1 MIEAGKLLRAAFS
14 LCAAAT
20 ALGSLGCAGNV
31 ISLSSLPEDAIAI
44 RLWENEEGRRR
55 KEMMAEFEGQPGHRS
70 RLGVMDL
77 KSFTARSRLAG
88 NAEPLNRYPGR
99 LALINPRTFEVTFP
113 EEAPLGAR
121 PLSWSADRERL
132 IFSSNRRNGRFQI
145 YELDFTTG
153 EVKPLSAG
161 RGNVVAAAHG
171 ADSSIAFGAIQLGA
185 DGELKMEILTSEP
198 GTRDHVLAE
207 DVAIRHIAYSPDGRR
222 VAYSPQ
228 TLAEV
233 ATGGRHLPHLVV
245 QDVEPGGTRK
255 ELGPG
260 VHPVFSPDGEWIVYS
275 ARRGGSARREPQ
287 LRTYR
292 VRVDGTGRTPLGETV
307 RNEDTP
313 AISPD
318 GKFVVYVSEHNG
330 LSRLFVKRFDGT
342 GDRLLYDG
350 AAVEWPIW

>member
-1 MIEAGKLLRAAFS
+1 MSETRTLHRAA
-14 LCAAAT
+14 LCSCTVAIV
-20 ALGSLGCAGNV
+20 LGSLGCVGSV
-31 ISLSSLPEDAIAI
+31 INLSSLPEDAIAV
-44 RLWENEEGRRR
+44 RLWENEEARRR
-55 KEMMAEFEGQPGHRS
+55 KEMMTELESQSGTRS

-77 KSFTARSRLAG
+77 KKFTNRSRSYD
-88 NAEPLNRYPGR
+88 NADPSNRYPGR

-113 EEAPLGAR
+113 EEAPPGAR
-121 PLSWSADRERL
+121 PLSWSADRQRL

-145 YELDFTTG
+145 YELDFATG
-153 EVKPLSAG
+153 EVKLLSAG

-171 ADSSIAFGAIQLGA
+171 ADSSFAFGAIQLGS
-185 DGELKMEILTSEP
+185 DGELQMEILESRP
-198 GTRDHVLAE
+198 GTRDRVLAE

-222 VAYSPQ
+222 VVYSPQ
-228 TLAEV
+228 SLVAV
-233 ATGGRHLPHLVV
+233 ATGGRQLPRLVV

-260 VHPVFSPDGEWIVYS
+260 AHPVFSPDGEWIVYS
-275 ARRGGSARREPQ
+275 ARRGSA

-318 GKFVVYVSEHNG
+318 GKFVVYVSDHNG